1 MVGKSASQDE
11 ALSCTEPEVQMQQV
25 HGRKERALTRGGL
38 TNVAPIGQR
47 SKACREKSDEV
58 IVPRHVTSGR
68 TEDELTR

>member
-1 MVGKSASQDE
+1 
-11 ALSCTEPEVQMQQV
+11 MQQV

-38 TNVAPIGQR
+38 TNVVPIGQR